1 MEETDLFVFS
11 LCIFGSQAATL
22 AGSLFVLGGNR
33 SFAILLQTVCVAS
46 AGLHFRAVG
55 RSFGRARKS
64 TLQYTEICR
73 ELHSELCDEYLQY
86 CRRSTALCATLSA
99 LQVFGCLE
107 TLPFVAMQCTLL
119 CHGIAA
125 RGLLTALPR
134 LFTPS
139 KSRCKPHSQ

>member
-1 MEETDLFVFS
+1 MEQTDSLIFS
-11 LCIFGSQAATL
+11 MCIFGSQGATL
-22 AGSLFVLGGNR
+22 AGSLCVLGGNR
-33 SFAILLQTVCVAS
+33 SFAILLQTMCVAS

-55 RSFGRARKS
+55 TAFSRARRS
-64 TLQYTEICR
+64 TRLYAEASR
-73 ELHSELCDEYLQY
+73 KLGSELCEEYLRY
-86 CRRSTALCATLSA
+86 CRRSTALCATLSV

-125 RGLLTALPR
+125 RGLLSALPR

-139 KSRCKPHSQ
+139 TSRCKPHPQ